1 MIGISGMVVV
11 NEVGMTGA
19 DGWTVAGKVIVTV
32 EGVSV
37 EGGYKKFVGPEHRS

>member
-1 MIGISGMVVV
+1 MAVA
-11 NEVGMTGA
+11 NEGSITGT

-37 EGGYKKFVGPEHRS
+37 ESGYEKFVGPEPRS

>member
-1 MIGISGMVVV
+1 VIGISGMAVA
-11 NEVGMTGA
+11 NKGGMIGV

-37 EGGYKKFVGPEHRS
+37 EGGCENFVGPEPRS